1 MKITNEQIQKI
12 ELLSC
17 ERLTS
22 NPQNKI
28 TINSVENELNSGL
41 VYYLQNY
48 AWEEDLKGINAF
60 YLVKDEIGNILCF
73 FAIKTGLLVKNLD
86 IDKLNA
92 AAEFLNKYNAFS
104 APDIT
109 GEEKNALESEL
120 RDLIKRYGFDI
131 AQINILNKKK
141 KLLRKELAKEPNPNV
156 NRVLNT
162 HSAVELSIFCA
173 NDACREQA
181 KTYTFGHK
189 MGAIVFWRFILPQ
202 LLALQ
207 KIAGCEYCYLFAA
220 DQTPDGFLVNY
231 YKQQLHFTQEI
242 QLGTSKPS
250 YDYNC
255 FFLCQTLEK
264 LKSYRKKFW
273 HDFNKDNTEDF
284 V

>member
-1 MKITNEQIQKI
+1 MKITSEQIQKI
-12 ELLSC
+12 ELLNC

-28 TINSVENELNSGL
+28 AINSVENQQNSGL
-41 VYYLQNY
+41 VRYLQEA

-60 YLVKDEIGNILCF
+60 YLIKDESGNILYF

-92 AAEFLNKYNAFS
+92 AAEFLKKYKSFS
-104 APDIT
+104 TPGIT
-109 GEEKNALESEL
+109 GEEKNALENEL

-131 AQINILNKKK
+131 AQIITLNRKKAR
-141 KLLRKELAKEPNPNV
+141 LRSELAKEPNRNV

-173 NDACREQA
+173 NDVCREQA
-181 KTYTFGHK
+181 KPYTFGHK
-189 MGAIVFWRFILPQ
+189 MGAIVFWKFIFPK
-202 LLALQ
+202 LLELQ
-207 KIAGCEYCYLFAA
+207 QIAGCEYCYLFAA